1 MGRDKGEKRS
11 GKARRSSKATVRHM
25 PGDEAAERVEAS
37 TMPDRA
43 DEPHRRPP
51 FWRQRRYRRLW
62 PLILLAPVVGVIA
75 GFAIDRALH
84 DGQVLRGVALAGHRL
99 TGLDREGA
107 RGILATYESEIRAEP
122 LLVRVQQKSFELAPE
137 TVGLALQADAA
148 LDQALGVG
156 REGGLATQLGSWL
169 ASWSRDATVEP
180 ACTLDEAALAALIDT
195 WESEG
200 IQDPPY
206 EGAIVVEDEKPVAKP
221 PRAGHRIDRQSA
233 ARAVTTALCTKNRA
247 PLDVPL
253 EEVPPARKPA
263 ATAAALAIAEELLR
277 APLTLVGELPPP
289 PAEEP
294 DDQSRARAPK
304 PTAAKAEKKG
314 DEPEAPP
321 TARFTFEPKALA
333 AALKSR
339 LVGADGIELY
349 LDAATLEPS
358 LVEARR
364 ELERTPVDAKIVVER
379 GDEIRVIPSHV
390 GRVIDAKKVAKAL
403 FDAAQSPEREAKL
416 PIDEGAQP
424 KLSSADVEAL
434 HIKGLVSSFTTTHP
448 CCRPRVDN
456 IHKIAD
462 LVDGVLLR
470 PGERFSINEHV
481 GERTVKAGFKPAPTI
496 VHGEMKDTIG
506 GGISQF
512 ATTFFNAALNG
523 GYEIIER
530 QPHSYYFS
538 RYPMGHEATLSFPKP
553 DVIIRNDTDA
563 GLLIKT
569 YYTGVSITVKLYG
582 DNGGRKVKRKVSNI
596 FDLTDAP
603 IEYVADDSLEP
614 DEKKVKARGKKG
626 WTVTVSRIIAFPD
639 GTEKKESRKVVY
651 NPRVRIVR
659 VHSCMIPKGEEGYT
673 GNPCPEPEE
682 DENEEGD
689 EPVAVAEPT
698 EAAPDEEDAD

>member
-1 MGRDKGEKRS
+1 
-11 GKARRSSKATVRHM
+11 
-25 PGDEAAERVEAS
+25 
-37 TMPDRA
+37 MPDRT
-43 DEPHRRPP
+43 DEAHRRPP
-51 FWRQRRYRRLW
+51 FWRQQRYRRLW
-62 PLILLAPVVGVIA
+62 PVALLAPVVGMLA
-75 GFAIDRALH
+75 GFGIDRAVH
-84 DGQVLRGVALAGHRL
+84 GGQVLRGVMLAGHRL

-107 RGILATYESEIRAEP
+107 RGLLATYESEIRDEP
-122 LLVRVQQKSFELAPE
+122 LLVRVQGKSFELAPE
-137 TVGLALQADAA
+137 TVGLALQADSA

-156 REGGLATQLGSWL
+156 REGNLANQLGSWL
-169 ASWSRDATVEP
+169 ASWSREATVQP
-180 ACTLDEAALAALIDT
+180 ACTVDEAALATLVDT
-195 WESEG
+195 WESEA

-206 EGAIVVEDEKPVAKP
+206 EGAIVVENERAVAQP
-221 PRAGHRIDRQSA
+221 PRSGHRIDRASA
-233 ARAVTTALCTKNRA
+233 IGAVATALCTKNRA

-253 EEVPPARKPA
+253 VETPPVRKA
-263 ATAAALAIAEELLR
+263 ADTAAALALAERLLR

-289 PAEEP
+289 PVDEP
-294 DDQSRARAPK
+294 GDESRARAPK
-304 PTAAKAEKKG
+304 PATKAKG
-314 DEPEAPP
+314 QDSEPEASP

-349 LDAATLEPS
+349 LDAATLEPT
-358 LVEARR
+358 LAEAKK
-364 ELERTPVDAKIVVER
+364 ELERTPVDAKLVVER
-379 GDEIRVIPSHV
+379 GDKIRVIPSHI
-390 GRVIDAKKVAKAL
+390 GRVIDTQKVAQAL
-403 FDAAQSPEREAKL
+403 FEAAKSPEREAKL

-424 KLSSADVEAL
+424 ALSSADVEAL
-434 HIKGLVSSFTTTHP
+434 HIKGVVASFTTTHP
-448 CCRPRVDN
+448 CCRPRVEN

-462 LVDGVLLR
+462 LIDGVLLR

-481 GERTVKAGFKPAPTI
+481 GERTLKGGFKPAPTI

-582 DNGGRKVKRKVSNI
+582 DNGGRKVQRKVSNI
-596 FDLTDAP
+596 FDLTDPP
-603 IEYVADDSLEP
+603 IEYIADDSLEP
-614 DEKKVKARGKKG
+614 DDKKVKARGKKG
-626 WTVTVSRIIAFPD
+626 WTVTVARIIAFPD

-659 VHSCMIPKGEEGYT
+659 VHSCMIPKGEDGYT

-682 DENEEGD
+682 DDDEAGD
-689 EPVAVAEPT
+689 KPAGVAEPG
-698 EAAPDEEDAD
+698 EPAPDEEDAD